1 MADKI
6 KGITIEINGD
16 TTPLSKALG
25 EVNSQSKRLQD
36 ELYSVEKLLKF
47 DPTNTELLAQKQK
60 ILAERIESAKTKVE
74 ALKQAQEEVKRLYAS
89 GEIDEG
95 QYRRFERDLISAEQQ
110 LQKLQDTAA
119 NAGSSGKSGA
129 NELSIAGVAAA
140 QVIAQAFLA
149 AIDVIADV
157 GKQTVES
164 AAEVRAETSQF
175 EQTFEGVTQ
184 EAEAS
189 IKKIADTSG
198 ILSTRLNTAAS
209 NIYAF
214 AKSSGGTAS
223 QSMDIMTKGL
233 QAAADAAAYYDRSL
247 EDTTESL
254 MSFLKGNFANDAA
267 LGVSCT
273 ETTRNAAAMELFGQK
288 YNELSEIQKQ
298 QTLLKMVT
306 DAQELSGAMGQAA
319 READGWEN
327 VIGNLSEAWRQF
339 LGALGELYL
348 DDVISVVQVVTT
360 NLQGL
365 AATLKEDLCAQLKD
379 VSKNYKD
386 MLEQADEGIS
396 STEAEIIAIQSK
408 SNRYEELLEKEQLT
422 ATEEA
427 ELKQLAEDLQA
438 ILPKTTSV
446 IDSQT
451 GAYQSCATAVKV
463 LTDNLRE
470 QAVVQAYSDKIT
482 AAAQAAAD
490 AQSIIIDANATLEE
504 EFTKHG
510 ITSQAERERIL
521 AYTNNKILRDAADAR
536 DAAQKQYDQAIADQ
550 EQFYADMQAA
560 QNDFNNSVA
569 NTIGS
574 KQIIMGEAADAAEN
588 TASDVA
594 EVISEYDAQT
604 QSFID
609 DLDNKLAMHQI
620 NEGMY
625 YDNCKQYLK
634 DYCNT
639 SSKEYWKLYD
649 KTQAYYDKQADAQK
663 KAADAATKQAETAA
677 KTATSQKE
685 KRQKEDL
692 TNAKKAYDELLDAYK
707 NHTIDKA
714 EYEKE
719 YTALLQQYKDIQVD
733 LTKYASEKMTGYET
747 KQQEAQQKTVKDSL
761 TKIYNE
767 YDKAMQD
774 IDNKVQ
780 SYADK
785 IGKSFTDLMTINKDD
800 NGNITSVQ
808 SNNGITDNTKQLEAY
823 YQQIERLQSKNVS
836 GALIKELTSMDFDT
850 AVATAKYWNTLTDTQ
865 LANLS
870 SNWQKNADVRQKI
883 AEALY
888 ADEAKETAQTYLNK
902 IMEALDDLSPE
913 LQKYGMNIIQSLFT
927 GIDTSGDAGLE
938 SLADLEDILK
948 DYMGL
953 AIDDTAQN
961 TEVAKKSQDVGKT
974 VANNMAA
981 GIRQQSGEFKEAL
994 EEALQTAVAQ
1004 LGVDAQFNVSL
1015 TGRGSGNVTNN
1026 NSGGNITINQTI
1038 SGNPTEQSLIM
1049 ARKESQK
1056 TANSLVK

>member
-6 KGITIEINGD
+6 KGITVEINGD
-16 TTPLSKALG
+16 TTPLSKALA
-25 EVNSQSKRLQD
+25 EVNSQSRSLQG
-36 ELYSVEKLLKF
+36 ELRSVEKLLKF

-60 ILAERIESAKTKVE
+60 ILAEQVESAKIKVN
-74 ALKQAQEEVKRLYAS
+74 ALRQAQEEVKRLFAG

-95 QYRRFERDLISAEQQ
+95 QYRKFERELISAEQQ
-110 LQKLQDTAA
+110 LKRLQETAT
-119 NAGSSGKSGA
+119 NTGNSGKSGA
-129 NELSIAGVAAA
+129 SELSVAGVAAA

-149 AIDVIADV
+149 AIDVIKDL

-164 AAEVRAETSQF
+164 AAEIRAETSQF
-175 EQTFEGVTQ
+175 EQTFDGVTR
-184 EAEAS
+184 EAEAN
-189 IKKIADTSG
+189 IKKIADSSG

-209 NIYAF
+209 SIYAF

-247 EDTTESL
+247 EDTTDSL

-348 DDVISVVQVVTT
+348 DDVISVVQVITT

-365 AATLKEDLCAQLKD
+365 AGVLKEDLCTQLKD
-379 VSKNYKD
+379 VTKTYKD
-386 MLEQADEGIS
+386 MVEQADEGIN

-408 SNRYEELLEKEQLT
+408 SNRYEELLDKEQLT

-427 ELKQLAEDLQA
+427 ELKRLAEDLQA
-438 ILPKTTSV
+438 VLPETTSV

-504 EFTKHG
+504 EFTKRG
-510 ITSQAERERIL
+510 ITSQTERDRIL
-521 AYTNNKILRDAADAR
+521 ANTQNQVLRDAADAR

-560 QNDFNNSVA
+560 QDDFNNSVA
-569 NTIGS
+569 NTIS
-574 KQIIMGEAADAAEN
+574 VRQIIMGDASDAAED
-588 TASDVA
+588 TAGDVA
-594 EVISEYDAQT
+594 DVISEYDTQT
-604 QSFID
+604 KSFID
-609 DLDNKLAMHQI
+609 DLDNKLALHQI
-620 NEGMY
+620 NESMY
-625 YDNCKQYLK
+625 YDSCKKYLK

-639 SSKEYWKLYD
+639 SSKEYWTLYD

-663 KAADAATKQAETAA
+663 KAADTAA
-677 KTATSQKE
+677 KQADSSAKKAASQKE
-685 KRQKEDL
+685 KQQKEDL
-692 TNAKKAYDELLDAYK
+692 TNAKKTYDELLDAYK
-707 NHTIDKA
+707 NHTLDKA
-714 EYEKE
+714 EYDKE
-719 YTALLQQYKDIQVD
+719 YTALLQQYKDVQVD
-733 LTKYASEKMTGYET
+733 LTKYASEKMADYEK

-780 SYADK
+780 SYASK
-785 IGKSFTDLMTINKDD
+785 IGKSFTDLMSVTKDD
-800 NGNITSVQ
+800 NGKITVESK
-808 SNNGITDNTKQLEAY
+808 NGITDNTKALEEY
-823 YQQIERLQSKNVS
+823 YKQIELLQSKNAS
-836 GALIKELTSMDFDT
+836 SALLSELTTMDFDT
-850 AVATAKYWNTLTDTQ
+850 AVATAKYWNTLSDTQ

-870 SNWQKNADVRQKI
+870 SNWQKNADMRQKI

-888 ADEAKETAQTYLNK
+888 ADDAKKTAQTYLNK
-902 IMEALDDLSPE
+902 MMEAIEELSPE
-913 LQKYGMNIIQSLFT
+913 LQKYGANVLQSLFT
-927 GIDTSGDAGLE
+927 GVDTSGDAGLE
-938 SLADLEDILK
+938 SLADLKDILK

-953 AIDDTAQN
+953 AIDDTYQDA
-961 TEVAKKSQDVGKT
+961 EVIYKSQEAGKA
-974 VANNMAA
+974 VADNMAE
-981 GIRQQSGEFKEAL
+981 GIRQQSDEFKDAL
-994 EEALQTAVAQ
+994 ESALKDAIAD
-1004 LGVDAQFNVSL
+1004 LGIDTVFNILFS
-1015 TGRGSGNVTNN
+1015 GAGYGNVTTNN
-1026 NSGGNITINQTI
+1026 NGGNITINQTI
-1038 SGNPTEQSLIM
+1038 SGNPTEQSLIA